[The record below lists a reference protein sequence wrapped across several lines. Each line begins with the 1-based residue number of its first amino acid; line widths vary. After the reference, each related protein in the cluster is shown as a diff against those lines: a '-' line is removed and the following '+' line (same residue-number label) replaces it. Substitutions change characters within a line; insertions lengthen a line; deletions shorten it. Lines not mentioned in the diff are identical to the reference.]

1 VISIGVVGQAA
12 VKKERSSEVAAGH
25 IGIKA
30 DENLTKLNLK
40 SY

>member
-25 IGIKA
+25 KPLAVSGGKA
-30 DENLTKLNLK
+30 
-40 SY
+40 SP